1 MGARY
6 LEHERHAVHRH
17 HVLRQH
23 DHQPRPRRYF
33 FSTANSTATGNTF
46 TPSATLNHYGFG
58 VFSNGGGD
66 TNTNITIDHN
76 VVGCASSCVGTG
88 ALVDDPNA
96 TGIAIN
102 RNNLQGL
109 AVGISTNATAT
120 VDGTCNWWGAASG
133 PTPGQTAGGGP
144 LTTSPWLFS
153 NNLSGPC
160 FAAASVVMVTN
171 GLAHT
176 CALIADGTARCW
188 GLNSNGQLGDGTTTQ
203 RLSPVVVKNST
214 NTGPLTGI
222 TQIVAGGT
230 HTCARLSDGTARC
243 WGKNANG
250 QLGDGTTTQRLLPV
264 VVKNPAGS
272 GSLTN
277 VSQLSLAVIYSCA
290 RIGDGTARCW
300 GNNNN
305 GVLGDG
311 TQTQRLL
318 PVTVKN
324 PAGTA
329 ALTAVSQIS
338 VRGIHSSARI
348 SDGTARCWG
357 YNPNGQLGDGTTT
370 TRLLPVVVKN
380 PAGSGSLTGVSQI
393 AAGRLHTCARISD
406 GTVRCWGANANG
418 QLGDGTTTQ
427 RLLPVIVKNSTNTGS
442 LTGVAVDRAGW
453 HPHVCALDRRHGAVL
468 GIQRQRPARRR
479 DDDAAVAAG
488 RGQER
493 SRAPARSPA

>member
-1 MGARY
+1 MTVGTTVTIEGKKAGVDAADPLGGRVDPGAPNVSPAGQTPLLINADDVTIDGVTVTGNTYDNLNGTGVFINPGTHGTQFVNNIVRNNITG
-6 LEHERHAVHRH
+6 LFLTNDLGSDPALIRHNLFKDNTNAGAAGGTDIYADQFTAGVGGVNGATIDENTFTNTGFVEDGWALGISNTNATQFTGITFSDNAITNHGRGG
-17 HVLRQH
+17 
-23 DHQPRPRRYF
+23 YF

-76 VVGCASSCVGTG
+76 VVGCATSCVGTG
-88 ALVDDPNA
+88 ALVDDANA

-109 AVGISTNATAT
+109 DDGISTDATAT

-243 WGKNANG
+243 WGRNANG

-277 VSQLSLAVIYSCA
+277 VSELSLAVVYSCA

-300 GNNNN
+300 GNN
-305 GVLGDG
+305 D
-311 TQTQRLL
+311 T
-318 PVTVKN
+318 
-324 PAGTA
+324 
-329 ALTAVSQIS
+329 
-338 VRGIHSSARI
+338 
-348 SDGTARCWG
+348 
-357 YNPNGQLGDGTTT
+357 GQ
-370 TRLLPVVVKN
+370 
-380 PAGSGSLTGVSQI
+380 
-393 AAGRLHTCARISD
+393 
-406 GTVRCWGANANG
+406 
-418 QLGDGTTTQ
+418 
-427 RLLPVIVKNSTNTGS
+427 
-442 LTGVAVDRAGW
+442 
-453 HPHVCALDRRHGAVL
+453 
-468 GIQRQRPARRR
+468 ARRR
-479 DDDAAVAAG
+479 HADTAAVAG
-488 RGQER
+488 RGQEPGGNR
-493 SRAPARSPA
+493 RTQSA

>member
-1 MGARY
+1 
-6 LEHERHAVHRH
+6 
-17 HVLRQH
+17 
-23 DHQPRPRRYF
+23 
-33 FSTANSTATGNTF
+33 
-46 TPSATLNHYGFG
+46 
-58 VFSNGGGD
+58 
-66 TNTNITIDHN
+66 
-76 VVGCASSCVGTG
+76 
-88 ALVDDPNA
+88 
-96 TGIAIN
+96 
-102 RNNLQGL
+102 
-109 AVGISTNATAT
+109 
-120 VDGTCNWWGAASG
+120 
-133 PTPGQTAGGGP
+133 
-144 LTTSPWLFS
+144 LFS

-250 QLGDGTTTQRLLPV
+250 QLGDGTTTQQLLPV

-329 ALTAVSQIS
+329 ALTSVAQIS
-338 VRGIHSSARI
+338 VRGIHSCARI

-380 PAGSGSLTGVSQI
+380 PAGSGSLTNVSQI

-442 LTGVAVDRAGW
+442 LTAVASIVPGGI
-453 HPHVCALDRRHGAVL
+453 HTCALLTDGTARCWGFN
-468 GIQRQRPARRR
+468 GNGQIGDGTTTQRLLPVVVKNEAGSGSLTGVTQLSAQEVHTCARST
-479 DDDAAVAAG
+479 DAAVRCWG
-488 RGQER
+488 KNTNGELGDGTTTNHPLPVYVPM
-493 SRAPARSPA
+493 S